1 MSNAGRMTRFL
12 LVWSVLFGTVP
23 EGLSALVLVEKGEP
37 RAQIVLGSQHSELER
52 LAAEDLQQYV
62 ERMSG
67 AQLPIVASDEL
78 PSGPVVLIGQSRAV
92 KDRLGALLSEKH
104 LGYDG
109 YILKT
114 FPGSLVVAGQD
125 YTLDREPDLRRD
137 SHYNGNGTRFAV
149 FALLEELGCRF
160 FNLHPDGEH
169 VPWMETIEIGELD
182 VVSRPDVAL
191 RWLWLSGNYV
201 PTEKEKAFKLWAIKN
216 RLGGAQI
223 PHGHN
228 YNVMLPP
235 DRYFDEHP
243 EYYAYDRETDQRT
256 IMTYGDG
263 GLCLSNPDVQRIVVD
278 GVRERFDSRGIWA
291 YSLSP
296 NDAAPE
302 DWCECDACLLM
313 DSDEANPAYLSGLQT
328 DASQYVMA
336 SPRIGLATRVLQFN
350 NRVAEQVAQ
359 TYPGRLLTYYADY
372 TNMPGPPVRTD
383 GTVIMPAHPAVL
395 PVIVLD
401 NRWCSIHDMDDP
413 HCPRNEDFRWRLD
426 GWRRVA
432 GQWMSREWI
441 GQSFRRPTP
450 QYTLAGPRIRYFA
463 DLGGFLAYSGEI
475 LGRSPDT
482 ELTLYVL
489 AKMLW
494 DTDLDDKA
502 LIEEYF
508 SLYFQEA
515 ADPMRRY
522 YRRLDEIARTVEGH
536 DFYVHW
542 EQWTPELLDE
552 LSDLLSQAELSAR
565 QEVVKR
571 RLQTERK
578 ALTAYSRFNAGWFA
592 SREWESSARSE
603 DRDRAVARLDSGIA
617 FIQEIED
624 EDIVDDV
631 RMSRHLEAV
640 RYEVLN
646 AIREGERRASAST
659 FQGWSDQETF
669 GDLSAEYEEIA
680 SMPEWW
686 KFRTVSEQAG
696 LRERWFA
703 ADFDDSSWD
712 AIKIG
717 EFWELQGYPDYD
729 GRAWYRAEFAIPSIA
744 RDRPLLLY
752 FGAVDESAEVWING
766 SKAGQHRIGQSGWDK
781 RFAVDITSFARPG
794 EDNRIAV
801 RVRDEIHMGGIWKSV
816 KLYTVKDQH

>member
-1 MSNAGRMTRFL
+1 MLGGTLRCV
-12 LVWSVLFGTVP
+12 LVSVLALAFVP
-23 EGLSALVLVEKGEP
+23 AGLGAIVLVENGEP
-37 RAQIVLGSQHSELER
+37 RAQIVLGSQHSKLER
-52 LAAEDLQQYV
+52 LAAEDLQLYL

-67 AQLPIVASDEL
+67 AQLPILVSDDL
-78 PSGPVVLIGQSRAV
+78 PSGPVVLVGQSELV
-92 KDRLGALLSEKH
+92 TERLGALLSEKH

-114 FPGSLVVAGQD
+114 FPNILVVAGQD
-125 YTLDREPDLRRD
+125 YRWDRQPDLWRN

-169 VPWMETIEIGELD
+169 VPQMETIEIAELG

-191 RWLWLSGNYV
+191 RYLWLSGDYV
-201 PTEKEKAFKLWAIKN
+201 PRETNYAFLQWAMKN

-228 YNVMLPP
+228 YMVMLPP

-278 GVRERFDSRGIWA
+278 KVREDFDSRGIWA

-296 NDAAPE
+296 NDAEPK
-302 DWCECDACLLM
+302 DWCECGPCLLM
-313 DSDEANPAYLSGLQT
+313 DSDEPNPAYLRG
-328 DASQYVMA
+328 SQNDVLREVMA
-336 SPRIGLATRVLQFN
+336 FPRIGLGTRVLQFN
-350 NRVAEQVAQ
+350 NLIAQ
-359 TYPGRLLTYYADY
+359 QLAQSHPERLLTYYSDY
-372 TNMPGPPVRTD
+372 SNMPGPPVRND
-383 GTVIMPAHPAVL
+383 GTVIMRAHPAVV
-395 PVIVLD
+395 PIIVLD
-401 NRWCSIHDMDDP
+401 RKWCSIHHMDDP
-413 HCPRNEDFRWRLD
+413 DCPRNENFRLRFD

-432 GQWMSREWI
+432 DQWMGREWI

-450 QYTLAGPRIRYFA
+450 QFTLAGPRMRYYG
-463 DLGGFLAYSGEI
+463 DLGGFLGYSGEI

-494 DTDLDDKA
+494 DTDLDYNA

-515 ADPMRRY
+515 ADPMRQY
-522 YRRLDEIARTVEGH
+522 YHRLDEFARTAEGH
-536 DFYVHW
+536 DFYIHW
-542 EQWTPELLDE
+542 EQWSPELLDE
-552 LSDLLSQAELSAR
+552 LSDLLGQAEQAA
-565 QEVVKR
+565 QQDVIKR
-571 RLQTERK
+571 RLQIERD
-578 ALTAYSRFNAGWFA
+578 ALTAYSRFNHGWFA
-592 SREWESSARSE
+592 SQEWKSSGLEPDREL
-603 DRDRAVARLDSGIA
+603 AVARLDSGIA
-617 FIQEIED
+617 FIREIED

-631 RMSRHLEAV
+631 RMSRNLEAV

-646 AIREGERRASAST
+646 AVAEGESISSART
-659 FQGWSDQETF
+659 FDGWSDQETF
-669 GDLSAEYEEIA
+669 GDLDTDHEEII
-680 SMPEWW
+680 SLPESW

-703 ADFDDSSWD
+703 ADYDDSAWD
-712 AIKIG
+712 AIRIR
-717 EFWELQGYPDYD
+717 EFWELQGYSD
-729 GRAWYRAEFAIPSIA
+729 
-744 RDRPLLLY
+744 
-752 FGAVDESAEVWING
+752 
-766 SKAGQHRIGQSGWDK
+766 
-781 RFAVDITSFARPG
+781 
-794 EDNRIAV
+794 
-801 RVRDEIHMGGIWKSV
+801 
-816 KLYTVKDQH
+816 